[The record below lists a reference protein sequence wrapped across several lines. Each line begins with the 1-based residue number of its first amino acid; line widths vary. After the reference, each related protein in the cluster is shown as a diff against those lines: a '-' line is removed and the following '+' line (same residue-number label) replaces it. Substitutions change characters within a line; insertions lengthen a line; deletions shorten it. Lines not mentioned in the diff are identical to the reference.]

1 MVEGGVWSRFAGG
14 SCRLVGRGKREGA
27 QSEKGKSQR
36 ARCEGELL
44 FGLLAG
50 DEAGLKFKK
59 IYFKKKLFKKFL
71 NLNP

>member
-1 MVEGGVWSRFAGG
+1 MEGGVWSRFAGG
-14 SCRLVGRGKREGA
+14 SCRLVGRGKRKGA

-50 DEAGLKFKK
+50 DEADLKLKKNISKK
-59 IYFKKKLFKKFL
+59 IIQKVFKF
-71 NLNP
+71 